1 LGMMNL
7 ALVFTAAL
15 VVFAEKTLPG
25 GHRVARPLG
34 VVMLAGGVVFLG
46 LALLGGTEQPGA
58 EEMRPGVEDPEM
70 KEMHPG
76 MESM

>member
-1 LGMMNL
+1 MAWHLEGTYFENCPCDMVCPCR
-7 ALVFTAAL
+7 AS
-15 VVFAEKTLPG
+15 PG
-25 GHRVARPLG
+25 RRDGG
-34 VVMLAGGVVFLG
+34 GGGVVFLG

-70 KEMHPG
+70 KEMDPG